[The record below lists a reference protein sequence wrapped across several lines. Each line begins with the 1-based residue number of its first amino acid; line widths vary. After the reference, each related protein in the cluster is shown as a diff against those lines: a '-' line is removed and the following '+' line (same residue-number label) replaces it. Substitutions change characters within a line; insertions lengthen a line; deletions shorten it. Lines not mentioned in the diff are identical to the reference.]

1 MGKTFAITGA
11 NGFIAAHRTPLDAA
25 RARARAATPEICL
38 RARRHRL
45 THRSRP
51 Q

>member
-25 RARARAATPEICL
+25 HARARAATPKF
-38 RARRHRL
+38 AS
-45 THRSRP
+45 TP
-51 Q
+51 AAAA